1 MQQARHIFR
10 RADDEVAFARVRA
23 NACKIADG
31 LAEIDRRNAPAAG
44 LRDEVHACKRVLP
57 AVRRVDIDCVRADD
71 QISVYGGRNE
81 DALAARRLRL
91 PLGLAGHRADVA
103 APAAGA
109 VDDDAGLVIAGF
121 GMYEHMAA
129 LVLQTGDLAS
139 QPELNAV
146 AHGGLRLCDAQPPR
160 VDDRGA
166 RCVQRCDNVFRKVRL
181 HLVRL
186 LRVED
191 AQTRHAVADAVF
203 EQVLKVL
210 LLLLIERQNER
221 ADALVADRQVAAQ
234 LLHQL
239 RAANV
244 QLCHER
250 AVLRVVACVND
261 GAVGLCRT
269 HGNVVLAL
277 EHEHAQPVLRERIG
291 KRCADHAAAHDGY
304 IIHTFPSVFPTKKK
318 PKQPLRSAFALRQ
331 RLTLTLISQ
340 ANKLIH
346 FCCFHYI
353 TGFA

>member
-1 MQQARHIFR
+1 MADQTAARLVEQVI
-10 RADDEVAFARVRA
+10 
-23 NACKIADG
+23 
-31 LAEIDRRNAPAAG
+31 
-44 LRDEVHACKRVLP
+44 
-57 AVRRVDIDCVRADD
+57 
-71 QISVYGGRNE
+71 
-81 DALAARRLRL
+81 LAARRLRL

-109 VDDDAGLVIAGF
+109 VDDDLCFVIAGF
-121 GMYEHMAA
+121 GMYEYMAA
-129 LVLQTGDLAS
+129 LVLQTGDRAS
-139 QPELNAV
+139 QPELDAV
-146 AHGGLRLCDAQPPR
+146 AHGGLRLRDAQPPR

-166 RCVQRCDNVFRKVRL
+166 RCVKRCDNVFRKVRL

-191 AQTRHAVADAVF
+191 AQTRHAVADAVL
-203 EQVLKVL
+203 EQVLEMLFL
-210 LLLLIERQNER
+210 LLVERQNER

-244 QLCHER
+244 QLRHER

-261 GAVGLCRT
+261 GAVGLCRA

-304 IIHTFPSVFPTKKK
+304 IIHTFPSIFPTKKAK
-318 PKQPLRSAFALRQ
+318 ATTPQCFRSAATAYFDSNL
-331 RLTLTLISQ
+331 Q

-346 FCCFHYI
+346 FAVFNISQVLPVCKRFLLSRIAKRADMLFERIAVAVHRVFAHLRFHLRQPAVHEVGKARG
-353 TGFA
+353 GFLRVAQPH

>member
-1 MQQARHIFR
+1 MY
-10 RADDEVAFARVRA
+10 EYVVP
-23 NACKIADG
+23 
-31 LAEIDRRNAPAAG
+31 L
-44 LRDEVHACKRVLP
+44 VL
-57 AVRRVDIDCVRADD
+57 D
-71 QISVYGGRNE
+71 
-81 DALAARRLRL
+81 
-91 PLGLAGHRADVA
+91 AGHFA
-103 APAAGA
+103 AEFQL
-109 VDDDAGLVIAGF
+109 D
-121 GMYEHMAA
+121 
-129 LVLQTGDLAS
+129 
-139 QPELNAV
+139 AV
-146 AHGGLRLCDAQPPR
+146 AHGGLRLRDAQTPR
-160 VDDRGA
+160 VDDGGGR
-166 RCVQRCDNVFRKVRL
+166 RIKRRDNVFREVRL

-203 EQVLKVL
+203 EQVLEVL

-239 RAANV
+239 RAANI

-291 KRCADHAAAHDGY
+291 KRCANHAAAHDGY
-304 IIHTFPSVFPTKKK
+304 IIHTFPSVFPTKKAK
-318 PKQPLRSAFALRQ
+318 ATTPQCIRSAATAYFDSN
-331 RLTLTLISQ
+331 LTSKQTYS
-340 ANKLIH
+340 